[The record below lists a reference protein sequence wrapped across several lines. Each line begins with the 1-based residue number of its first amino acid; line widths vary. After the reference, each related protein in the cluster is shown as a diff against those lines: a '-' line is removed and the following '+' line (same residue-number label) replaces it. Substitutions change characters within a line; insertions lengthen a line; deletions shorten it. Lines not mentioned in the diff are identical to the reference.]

1 MYGPLRLIN
10 VGLIALPLAAQTVTP
25 PVSPAPS
32 TREKSVVELSPIEV
46 RADNDVGYQ
55 AANTTSGSR
64 LNSRLRDTPAAVAA
78 FTPEF
83 LADIAAT
90 NLEEMLAHATNIELD
105 VEDANAG

>member
-1 MYGPLRLIN
+1 MYRPLRLIT
-10 VGLIALPLAAQTVTP
+10 VGLIALPLAAQTAAP
-25 PVSPAPS
+25 PASPAPAAGE
-32 TREKSVVELSPIEV
+32 RPVVELSPFEV
-46 RADNDVGYQ
+46 RAENDVGYQ

-90 NLEEMLAHATNIELD
+90 NGVIHTVDRVLMPPK
-105 VEDANAG
+105 